1 MGRVRVDAFSISLD
15 GFAAGDGQSLDD
27 PLGCGGPALHQWM
40 FDSGVSLPAAPEMGD
55 IDAQMAERALEGI
68 GAWIMG
74 RNMFG
79 PVRGPWPDDQWQGW
93 WGPNPP
99 YHCPVYV
106 LTHHARAPIEMEGG
120 TVFHFVTGGIEEAMG
135 LARRSARGRDIRIGG
150 GAATVRQYLEA
161 RMIDDIHLA
170 ISPCLLGRGE
180 SLFAGLDFNALG
192 YEVVRYQPGKAAC
205 HMQIGRR
212 G

>member
-27 PLGCGGPALHQWM
+27 PLGRGGPALHQWM
-40 FDSGVSLPAAPEMGD
+40 FDSGVSMPTAPDTGD

-135 LARRSARGRDIRIGG
+135 LARRAAQGRDIRIGG

-180 SLFAGLDFNALG
+180 SLFAGLDFDALG

>member
-1 MGRVRVDAFSISLD
+1 MTRVRVDAFSVSLD
-15 GFAAGDGQSLDD
+15 GFAAGADQSLDD
-27 PLGCGGPALHQWM
+27 PLGRGGRSLHHWM
-40 FDSGVSLPAAPEMGD
+40 FDSGAPQPVASGAGD
-55 IDAQMAERALEGI
+55 ADERLSASALEGI

-79 PVRGPWPDDQWQGW
+79 PVRGSWPDESWRGW

-99 YHCPVYV
+99 YQCPAYV
-106 LTHHARAPIEMEGG
+106 LTHHARASIEMEGG
-120 TVFHFVTGGIEEAMG
+120 TVFHFVTGGIEEAMR
-135 LARRSARGRDIRIGG
+135 LARRAAQGRDIRIGG

-180 SLFAGLDFNALG
+180 SLFAGLDFDALG

-205 HMQIGRR
+205 HLQIGRR